1 MKISSVSIAQ
11 SRQTS
16 FQLEASELD
25 SHIQNMRFQSP
36 NRVKPLSNQEKIDE
50 VTRRFRVSIAQSRQ
64 TSFQHANNAHAAILD
79 KGAVSIAQSRQT
91 SFQLR
96 LIAYIKQ
103 RIDVVSIAQSRQTS
117 FQRYVRNRPDFDNDV
132 SIAQS
137 RQTSFQ
143 LCFFSYNHYS
153 VYMFQS
159 PNRVKPLSNTSGREY
174 LAFAASVSIAQ
185 SRQTSFQLESYSS
198 TQGSSHSCFNR
209 PIASNL
215 FPTNNKNNGMRPD
228 SEFQSPNRV

>member
-91 SFQLR
+91 SFQ
-96 LIAYIKQ
+96 
-103 RIDVVSIAQSRQTS
+103 
-117 FQRYVRNRPDFDNDV
+117 RYVRNRPDFDNDV

-143 LCFFSYNHYS
+143 PPVSAATN
-153 VYMFQS
+153 
-159 PNRVKPLSNTSGREY
+159 GRP
-174 LAFAASVSIAQ
+174 AAVSIAQ
-185 SRQTSFQLESYSS
+185 SRQTSFQRL
-198 TQGSSHSCFNR
+198 
-209 PIASNL
+209 PA
-215 FPTNNKNNGMRPD
+215 
-228 SEFQSPNRV
+228 

>member
-143 LCFFSYNHYS
+143 LSYALLTTLLYG
-153 VYMFQS
+153 VFQS
-159 PNRVKPLSNTSGREY
+159 PNRVKPLSNP
-174 LAFAASVSIAQ
+174 
-185 SRQTSFQLESYSS
+185 SRPF
-198 TQGSSHSCFNR
+198 
-209 PIASNL
+209 
-215 FPTNNKNNGMRPD
+215 
-228 SEFQSPNRV
+228 

>member
-64 TSFQHANNAHAAILD
+64 TSFQ
-79 KGAVSIAQSRQT
+79 
-91 SFQLR
+91 
-96 LIAYIKQ
+96 
-103 RIDVVSIAQSRQTS
+103 
-117 FQRYVRNRPDFDNDV
+117 RYVRNRPDFDNDV

-143 LCFFSYNHYS
+143 
-153 VYMFQS
+153 
-159 PNRVKPLSNTSGREY
+159 RRE
-174 LAFAASVSIAQ
+174 
-185 SRQTSFQLESYSS
+185 
-198 TQGSSHSCFNR
+198 
-209 PIASNL
+209 NL
-215 FPTNNKNNGMRPD
+215 FL
-228 SEFQSPNRV
+228 SLV

>member
-117 FQRYVRNRPDFDNDV
+117 FQPGQVARRCVCFLVSIAQSRQTSFQRGLVHLVGTRSQV

-143 LCFFSYNHYS
+143 L
-153 VYMFQS
+153 
-159 PNRVKPLSNTSGREY
+159 
-174 LAFAASVSIAQ
+174 
-185 SRQTSFQLESYSS
+185 
-198 TQGSSHSCFNR
+198 
-209 PIASNL
+209 
-215 FPTNNKNNGMRPD
+215 
-228 SEFQSPNRV
+228 

>member
-143 LCFFSYNHYS
+143 
-153 VYMFQS
+153 Q
-159 PNRVKPLSNTSGREY
+159 GY
-174 LAFAASVSIAQ
+174 LDRFIAPMAY
-185 SRQTSFQLESYSS
+185 R
-198 TQGSSHSCFNR
+198 FNR

-215 FPTNNKNNGMRPD
+215 FPTADLVRRVLEPLEGTFCERVALKSIITHGV
-228 SEFQSPNRV
+228 ENRQPLNEPPERGQRCERLRSKVLQLRLSQNDGT

>member
-64 TSFQHANNAHAAILD
+64 TSFQ
-79 KGAVSIAQSRQT
+79 
-91 SFQLR
+91 LR

-117 FQRYVRNRPDFDNDV
+117 FQRYVRKRPDFDN
-132 SIAQS
+132 
-137 RQTSFQ
+137 
-143 LCFFSYNHYS
+143 
-153 VYMFQS
+153 
-159 PNRVKPLSNTSGREY
+159 
-174 LAFAASVSIAQ
+174 
-185 SRQTSFQLESYSS
+185 
-198 TQGSSHSCFNR
+198 
-209 PIASNL
+209 
-215 FPTNNKNNGMRPD
+215 
-228 SEFQSPNRV
+228 

>member
-79 KGAVSIAQSRQT
+79 KVA
-91 SFQLR
+91 
-96 LIAYIKQ
+96 
-103 RIDVVSIAQSRQTS
+103 VSIAQSRQTS

-143 LCFFSYNHYS
+143 
-153 VYMFQS
+153 
-159 PNRVKPLSNTSGREY
+159 RRE
-174 LAFAASVSIAQ
+174 
-185 SRQTSFQLESYSS
+185 
-198 TQGSSHSCFNR
+198 
-209 PIASNL
+209 NL
-215 FPTNNKNNGMRPD
+215 FL
-228 SEFQSPNRV
+228 SLV